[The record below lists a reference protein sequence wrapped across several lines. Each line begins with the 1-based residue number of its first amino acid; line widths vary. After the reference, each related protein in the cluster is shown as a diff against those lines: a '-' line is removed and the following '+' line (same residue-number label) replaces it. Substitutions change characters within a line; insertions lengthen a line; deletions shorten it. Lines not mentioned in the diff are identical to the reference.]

1 MSAEEREAELKEIK
15 QMEVELVGWV
25 REAKTAIRQ

>member
-1 MSAEEREAELKEIK
+1 MSATEREAELKEIK
-15 QMEVELVGWV
+15 QMEVELTGWV